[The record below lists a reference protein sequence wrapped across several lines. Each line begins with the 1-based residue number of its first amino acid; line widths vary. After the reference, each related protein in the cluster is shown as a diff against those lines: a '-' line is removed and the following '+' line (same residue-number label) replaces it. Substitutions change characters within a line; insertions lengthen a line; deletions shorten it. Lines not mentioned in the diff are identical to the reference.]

1 MPPAVRRRVYEVA
14 KEVGLSNV
22 ELVQRMK
29 GLGINIQN
37 HMSIVE
43 PDDVLRV
50 KRELETSRHEKMV
63 ERRVS
68 KTVIRW
74 RAKKTPEQ
82 EAEEKARVAAE
93 EAAREAEAARAAEAI
108 AKAAAEAAARLAA
121 SEAAASAAYSARP
134 ASAGAGAHKETTLSA
149 SATVETSPA
158 ISAVLGL
165 TQAEGAAAR
174 DAAAHGQSPVSHG
187 EAVATDGSASPGPE
201 SGDLVWRREEAAKAP
216 EKAGATPFG
225 GPAGAIKK
233 KEQPS
238 RQQLYE
244 MRERMFRQQRAKKK
258 LPRKAAKQTEI
269 TTPKA
274 SKRVIKMA
282 ENITV
287 AELAAGLGLK
297 ASEIIKKL
305 FASGVMATLNQSLD
319 ADTATLIAND
329 FGYEVQKKVFEEGT
343 LLGADEEVS
352 AEALVARPPVV
363 TVMGH
368 VDHGKTSLL
377 DAIRKTRVAEG
388 EAGGITQHI
397 GAYRVPVG
405 ERVVTFLDTPGHEA
419 FTAMRARG
427 AKVTDIVILVV
438 AADDGV
444 MPQTEEAI
452 HHAREAKVPIIV
464 ALNKI
469 DKPEA
474 APDRVKQELA
484 KFQLVS
490 EDWGG
495 DTLFVPVSA
504 RQKKGIDELL
514 DAVLLQAEVLDLKAN
529 PDRAAIG
536 SVVEAKLEK
545 GRGPLATILIKEG
558 TLKLGDVLV
567 SGVHMGKVRALT
579 NDRGESIL
587 QAGPGE
593 PAEVLGLS
601 GVPSSGDSVNV
612 VADEKAARQLV
623 DHRLQKSRETD
634 RSKTATSTLD
644 DLYRQVEMGEVKE
657 LKIVIKAD
665 VHGSVEALTDALSK
679 LSTEKVKVQVIHGGV
694 GGITETDV
702 MLAAASRGLVVGF
715 GVRPEAKANQ
725 LAERERV
732 EIRLYNII
740 YDATQEI
747 RKAMEG
753 LLAPTFKEKVLG
765 RVEVRQIFHTKAG
778 TIAGSSVTDGKITRS
793 AQIRLLRDNVV
804 VHTGRIGSLRRFK
817 DDVREVQHGYE
828 CGIVLDGYSDL
839 KPGDIIEAFELEAVA
854 ATL

>member
-1 MPPAVRRRVYEVA
+1 
-14 KEVGLSNV
+14 
-22 ELVQRMK
+22 
-29 GLGINIQN
+29 
-37 HMSIVE
+37 MS
-43 PDDVLRV
+43 
-50 KRELETSRHEKMV
+50 
-63 ERRVS
+63 
-68 KTVIRW
+68 
-74 RAKKTPEQ
+74 
-82 EAEEKARVAAE
+82 
-93 EAAREAEAARAAEAI
+93 
-108 AKAAAEAAARLAA
+108 
-121 SEAAASAAYSARP
+121 
-134 ASAGAGAHKETTLSA
+134 
-149 SATVETSPA
+149 
-158 ISAVLGL
+158 
-165 TQAEGAAAR
+165 
-174 DAAAHGQSPVSHG
+174 
-187 EAVATDGSASPGPE
+187 
-201 SGDLVWRREEAAKAP
+201 
-216 EKAGATPFG
+216 
-225 GPAGAIKK
+225 
-233 KEQPS
+233 
-238 RQQLYE
+238 
-244 MRERMFRQQRAKKK
+244 
-258 LPRKAAKQTEI
+258 
-269 TTPKA
+269 
-274 SKRVIKMA
+274 

-287 AELAAGLGLK
+287 AELAAGMGLK

-319 ADTATLIAND
+319 VDTATLIAND
-329 FGYEVQKKVFEEGT
+329 FGYEVQKKVFEEGQF
-343 LLGADEEVS
+343 LGADEEVN
-352 AEALVARPPVV
+352 ADALVSRPPVV
-363 TVMGH
+363 TIMGH

-405 ERVVTFLDTPGHEA
+405 DRMVTFLDTPGHEA

-495 DTLFVPVSA
+495 ETLFVPVSA
-504 RQKKGIDELL
+504 RKKEGIDELL

-536 SVVEAKLEK
+536 TIVEAKLEK
-545 GRGPLATILIKEG
+545 GRGPLATILIKDG

-579 NDRGESIL
+579 NDRGESIH
-587 QAGPGE
+587 QASPGE

-601 GVPSSGDSVNV
+601 GVPAAGDLANV

-623 DHRLQKSRETD
+623 DHRLQKARETD
-634 RSKTATSTLD
+634 RTKTATSTLD
-644 DLYRQVEMGEVKE
+644 DLYRQVEMGEVKD
-657 LKIVIKAD
+657 LKVVIKAD
-665 VHGSVEALTDALSK
+665 VHGSVEALTEALSK

-753 LLAPTFKEKVLG
+753 LLAPTYKEKVLG

-778 TIAGSSVTDGKITRS
+778 TIAGCSVTDGKITRN
-793 AQIRLLRDNVV
+793 AQVRLLRDNIVV
-804 VHTGRIGSLRRFK
+804 FTGRVGSLRRFK

-828 CGIVLDGYSDL
+828 CGIALEGYADL
-839 KPGDIIEAFELEAVA
+839 KPSDIIEAFEMEAVA
-854 ATL
+854 GVL